1 MYLLARLRK
10 IMPVTY
16 IILLLIF
23 IFAAAF
29 LFKRFQSKYILGENA
44 PEMTA
49 EVTILDKQI
58 VEIPDTQPGEKDQEF
73 WIYVQKG
80 RFGPKREFEVGV
92 HYFHALN
99 PGDKGIMTYQGR
111 KFHHFALKRD

>member
-1 MYLLARLRK
+1 
-10 IMPVTY
+10 MPVTY

-58 VEIPDTQPGEKDQEF
+58 VEIPDTQPGD
-73 WIYVQKG
+73 
-80 RFGPKREFEVGV
+80 
-92 HYFHALN
+92 
-99 PGDKGIMTYQGR
+99 R
-111 KFHHFALKRD
+111 KSVV

>member
-1 MYLLARLRK
+1 
-10 IMPVTY
+10 MPVIY
-16 IILLLIF
+16 IVTLFIF
-23 IFAAAF
+23 ILIAAV
-29 LFKRFQSKYILGENA
+29 LFKRFQSKYMLGENA
-44 PEMTA
+44 PEMKT

-58 VEIPDTQPGEKDQEF
+58 IEITDTQPGEEGQEF

-80 RFGPKREFEVGV
+80 NFGPKREFEVGI
-92 HYFHALN
+92 HFFNALN